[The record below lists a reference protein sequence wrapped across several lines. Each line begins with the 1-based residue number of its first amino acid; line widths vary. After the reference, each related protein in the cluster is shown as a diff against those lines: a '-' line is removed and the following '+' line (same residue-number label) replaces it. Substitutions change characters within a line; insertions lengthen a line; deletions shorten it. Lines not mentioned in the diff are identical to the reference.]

1 MAESIE
7 HSGTVDRV
15 EAGRVY
21 VKIVSQSACGTCK
34 ARQACGMAESAEKIV
49 AVSTPDAAE
58 YAPGEMVVVGVLR
71 RAGGLAVALGYVGAL
86 VVLLAVL
93 VLTIGAAGW
102 AEGPG
107 ALAALGG
114 VALYYMVL
122 WLCRRKIEHT
132 IQFTITKI

>member
-1 MAESIE
+1 MAERIE

-21 VKIVSQSACGTCK
+21 VKIISQSACGTCK

-71 RAGGLAVALGYVGAL
+71 RAGG
-86 VVLLAVL
+86 
-93 VLTIGAAGW
+93 W
-102 AEGPG
+102 AMW
-107 ALAALGG
+107 AR
-114 VALYYMVL
+114 
-122 WLCRRKIEHT
+122 WSCCW
-132 IQFTITKI
+132 QCWC